1 MSLSIKKVVILVLK
15 KWSFGIKK
23 VVISFQILAY
33 LCEITSGKS
42 RKVSL
47 KDEYIYTRARLQTWT
62 NLFDV
67 HISRALFFN
76 FFLLFFLMKNFS
88 KKKQRFH
95 SVFFLHSLMVIKMLL
110 FLNDLFIGVLKQLN
124 EPIYGSILR
133 KELLNSI
140 NHRTDMILKERLVS
154 IGHSCK
160 TFCE

>member
-88 KKKQRFH
+88 KKKAEISLRL
-95 SVFFLHSLMVIKMLL
+95 FLHSLMVIKMLL